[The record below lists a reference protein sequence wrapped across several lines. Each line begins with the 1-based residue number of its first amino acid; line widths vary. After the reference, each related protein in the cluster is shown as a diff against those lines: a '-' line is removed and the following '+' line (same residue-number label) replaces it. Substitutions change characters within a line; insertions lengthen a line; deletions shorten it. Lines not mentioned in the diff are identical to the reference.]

1 MQNPVKC
8 SQVLTFSTMWKTL
21 EVHRFLRGFSQGL
34 SQVFSEEKNSQGF
47 SQGFACVLTLWKIP
61 CSQVLTFSTMW
72 KTLKGHRF
80 LRGFSQRLSQ
90 VSSEGKNSQGFSQG
104 FAWVLT
110 LWKMPCSQGL
120 NSFTPCEKG
129 VKNMWNWTVHRF
141 FTAFSLV
148 FMHQRISSHWSAGET
163 ARFVPLFLLFH
174 LVNCCFHNVSWLL
187 IGKSE

>member
-1 MQNPVKC
+1 MPC
-8 SQVLTFSTMWKTL
+8 SRVLTLSTLWKTL
-21 EVHRFLRGFSQGL
+21 KVHRFLRSFSQGL
-34 SQVFSEEKNSQGF
+34 SQVFSQGKNSQGF
-47 SQGFACVLTLWKIP
+47 AWVLTLWEMP

-72 KTLKGHRF
+72 KTLKVHRF
-80 LRGFSQRLSQ
+80 LRSFSQGLSQ
-90 VSSEGKNSQGFSQG
+90 VFSEGKNSQGF
-104 FAWVLT
+104 AWVLS

-141 FTAFSLV
+141 FTAFSHV
-148 FMHQRISSHWSAGET
+148 FMHQRISSHWSAGEI

-174 LVNCCFHNVSWLL
+174 CCFHNVSWLL